1 MVNQYK
7 YKFYLNANHAIF
19 INNVL
24 GQMHPHTWEIMIE
37 MLSTKENFVQFD
49 KVEIAISKLL
59 EKYQDQFLNTIEPF
73 DKVNPTLENIVIYFK
88 KMIEEQIREYNMV
101 LLSIEI
107 SETPSRSYIINS
119 YDEVEEKYLNMNKY
133 ANDEESFINQIVRK
147 NRKEQP
153 ITEEIVEDVA
163 ETIIIEEAASAKE
176 PEEEKYIE
184 DDFDSYEETNIV
196 SKHLQIFVVILLV
209 IVAVCLVIKNRNV
222 KRTRKE
228 IRKLL
233 EIYETY
239 GMDGQE

>member
-49 KVEIAISKLL
+49 KVEQSISNLL
-59 EKYQDQFLNTIEPF
+59 EKYQDQFLNEVAPF
-73 DKVNPTLENIVIYFK
+73 DKINPTLENIVIYFK
-88 KMIEEQIREYNMV
+88 QMIEEQIKEYHMV

-133 ANDEESFINQIVRK
+133 ANDEERFINEIIQK
-147 NRKEQP
+147 NRKEQ
-153 ITEEIVEDVA
+153 IQEESEK
-163 ETIIIEEAASAKE
+163 EEAAVTEE
-176 PEEEKYIE
+176 PEEKDSVCACCNVA
-184 DDFDSYEETNIV
+184 DDL
-196 SKHLQIFVVILLV
+196 KK
-209 IVAVCLVIKNRNV
+209 A
-222 KRTRKE
+222 
-228 IRKLL
+228 RKLL
-233 EIYETY
+233 QIIAVAAFIFFVLCMIIRKRNIRRISKEVHELLASYEKNDY
-239 GMDGQE
+239 CR

>member
-153 ITEEIVEDVA
+153 ITEEIAEDVA
-163 ETIIIEEAASAKE
+163 KTIIIEEAASAKE

-228 IRKLL
+228 IKKLL

>member
-153 ITEEIVEDVA
+153 ITEEIAEDVA
-163 ETIIIEEAASAKE
+163 KTIIIEEAASAKE

-228 IRKLL
+228 IKKLL
-233 EIYETY
+233 EIYEIY
-239 GMDGQE
+239 GLDGQE

>member
-49 KVEIAISKLL
+49 KVEQSISNLL
-59 EKYQDQFLNTIEPF
+59 EKYQDQFLNEVAPF
-73 DKVNPTLENIVIYFK
+73 DKINPTLENIVIYFK
-88 KMIEEQIREYNMV
+88 QMIEEQIKEYHMV

-133 ANDEESFINQIVRK
+133 ANDEERFINEIIQK
-147 NRKEQP
+147 NRREQVQ
-153 ITEEIVEDVA
+153 EEPEEVVEESDK
-163 ETIIIEEAASAKE
+163 EEAAAANES
-176 PEEEKYIE
+176 EERKNNCFYGNCIK
-184 DDFDSYEETNIV
+184 DV
-196 SKHLQIFVVILLV
+196 WKQVQIVVIVLFILAIICK
-209 IVAVCLVIKNRNV
+209 IVKNYNIR
-222 KRTRKE
+222 RTRKDVLKRLVSFDD
-228 IRKLL
+228 IAFTKQ
-233 EIYETY
+233 
-239 GMDGQE
+239 QE